1 MRTFLIALASA
12 LLLTYIVVEAMSKFF
27 PNQDNYLALA
37 VAVAAALFI
46 NGLFNARLATSD
58 TGPKRQRNG
67 ARKDTR
73 NSRSNRAS
81 KGRRNNDEKRG
92 RNNSNSN
99 GKSEANSTAKPDS
112 ANKRKAPQA
121 SGPSENGTVKWFN
134 RTKGYGF
141 IVRESGE
148 EIFVHQR
155 CIVGSNEGQRA
166 NLKDGQA
173 VSFVVVN
180 HDKGVQ
186 ADQVR
191 TLD

>member
-12 LLLTYIVVEAMSKFF
+12 LPLTYIVVEAMSKFF

-37 VAVAAALFI
+37 VAVAAALSI
-46 NGLFNARLATSD
+46 NGLFNARLAASD

-67 ARKDTR
+67 ARKDNR

-99 GKSEANSTAKPDS
+99 GKSDANSTAKPDS

>member
-37 VAVAAALFI
+37 LAVAVALFI
-46 NGLFNARLATSD
+46 NGLFNARLAASD

-67 ARKDTR
+67 ARKDNR

-81 KGRRNNDEKRG
+81 KGQRNNDEKRG

-99 GKSEANSTAKPDS
+99 GKSDANSTAKPDS
-112 ANKRKAPQA
+112 ANKRIAPQA

-191 TLD
+191 ALD

>member
-1 MRTFLIALASA
+1 MRTFLFALASA

-27 PNQDNYLALA
+27 SNQDNYLALA

-46 NGLFNARLATSD
+46 NGLFNARLAASD
-58 TGPKRQRNG
+58 TGPKRQRK
-67 ARKDTR
+67 APRKDNR

-81 KGRRNNDEKRG
+81 KGRRNSDEKRG
-92 RNNSNSN
+92 RSNSNSN
-99 GKSEANSTAKPDS
+99 GKSDANSTAKPDS

-121 SGPSENGTVKWFN
+121 SRPSENGTVKWFN

-155 CIVGSNEGQRA
+155 CIIGSNEGQRA
-166 NLKDGQA
+166 NLRDGQA

>member
-27 PNQDNYLALA
+27 PNQDNYLALVIA
-37 VAVAAALFI
+37 VATALFV
-46 NGLFNARLATSD
+46 NGLFNARLAASD
-58 TGPKRQRNG
+58 TGPKRQRKAPRN
-67 ARKDTR
+67 DNR
-73 NSRSNRAS
+73 NSRGNRAN

-92 RNNSNSN
+92 RSPSSNKGNSDAKGAAKADSASK
-99 GKSEANSTAKPDS
+99 GKS
-112 ANKRKAPQA
+112 PQA

-155 CIVGSNEGQRA
+155 CIVGTGEGQRA
-166 NLKDGQA
+166 NLRDGQA

>member
-27 PNQDNYLALA
+27 PNQDNYLTLV

-46 NGLFNARLATSD
+46 NGLFNARLAASD

>member
-46 NGLFNARLATSD
+46 NGLFNARLAASD

-112 ANKRKAPQA
+112 ANKRKTPQA

>member
-46 NGLFNARLATSD
+46 NGLFNARLAASD

-67 ARKDTR
+67 ARKDNR

-99 GKSEANSTAKPDS
+99 GKSDTNSTAKPDS

>member
-99 GKSEANSTAKPDS
+99 GKSEANSTDKPDS

>member
-46 NGLFNARLATSD
+46 NGLFNARLAASD

-67 ARKDTR
+67 ARKDNR

-81 KGRRNNDEKRG
+81 KGRRNSDEKRG

-99 GKSEANSTAKPDS
+99 GKSDANNTAKPDS
-112 ANKRKAPQA
+112 ADKRKAPKA

-155 CIVGSNEGQRA
+155 CVVGSNEGERA

-191 TLD
+191 ALD

>member
-46 NGLFNARLATSD
+46 NGLFNARLAASD

-73 NSRSNRAS
+73 NSRSNRTS

-99 GKSEANSTAKPDS
+99 GKSDTNSTAKPDS

>member
-37 VAVAAALFI
+37 VAVTVALFI
-46 NGLFNARLATSD
+46 NGLFNARLAASD
-58 TGPKRQRNG
+58 TGPKRQRK
-67 ARKDTR
+67 APRKDNQNSRGNRANKGPR
-73 NSRSNRAS
+73 NS
-81 KGRRNNDEKRG
+81 DEKRG
-92 RNNSNSN
+92 RSNSNSN
-99 GKSEANSTAKPDS
+99 GKSDANSTAKPDS

-155 CIVGSNEGQRA
+155 CIIGSNEGQRA
-166 NLKDGQA
+166 NLRDGQA

>member
-46 NGLFNARLATSD
+46 NGLFNARLAASD
-58 TGPKRQRNG
+58 TGPKRQG
-67 ARKDTR
+67 KAPRKDNQ
-73 NSRSNRAS
+73 NSRGNRAN
-81 KGRRNNDEKRG
+81 KGRRNSDEKRG
-92 RNNSNSN
+92 RSNSNSN
-99 GKSEANSTAKPDS
+99 GKSDANNTAKPDS

-155 CIVGSNEGQRA
+155 CIIGSNEGQRA
-166 NLKDGQA
+166 NLRDGQA

>member
-46 NGLFNARLATSD
+46 NGLFNARLAASD

-99 GKSEANSTAKPDS
+99 GKSEANSTAKPDP

>member
-46 NGLFNARLATSD
+46 NGLFNARLAASD

-67 ARKDTR
+67 ARKDNR

-99 GKSEANSTAKPDS
+99 GKSDANSTAKPDS
-112 ANKRKAPQA
+112 TNKRKAPQA

-155 CIVGSNEGQRA
+155 CIVGSSEGQRA

>member
-12 LLLTYIVVEAMSKFF
+12 LPLTYIVVEAMSKFF
-27 PNQDNYLALA
+27 PNQDNYLAMA

-46 NGLFNARLATSD
+46 NGLFNARLAASD

-67 ARKDTR
+67 ARKDNR
-73 NSRSNRAS
+73 NSRTNRAS

-99 GKSEANSTAKPDS
+99 GKSDTNSTAKPDS

>member
-46 NGLFNARLATSD
+46 NGLFNARLAASD

-67 ARKDTR
+67 ARKDNR

-81 KGRRNNDEKRG
+81 KGRRNSDEKRG
-92 RNNSNSN
+92 RSNSNSN
-99 GKSEANSTAKPDS
+99 GKSDANSTAKPDS

-155 CIVGSNEGQRA
+155 CIIGSNEGQRA
-166 NLKDGQA
+166 NLRDGQA

>member
-12 LLLTYIVVEAMSKFF
+12 LLLTYIVVEAISKFF
-27 PNQDNYLALA
+27 PNQDNNLALA

-46 NGLFNARLATSD
+46 NGLFNARLAASD
-58 TGPKRQRNG
+58 TGPKRQRK
-67 ARKDTR
+67 APRKDNR

-81 KGRRNNDEKRG
+81 KGRRNSDEKRG
-92 RNNSNSN
+92 RSNSNSN
-99 GKSEANSTAKPDS
+99 GKSDANSTAKPDS

-121 SGPSENGTVKWFN
+121 SGPGENGTVKWFN

-155 CIVGSNEGQRA
+155 CIIGSNEGQRA
-166 NLKDGQA
+166 NLRDGQA

>member
-46 NGLFNARLATSD
+46 NGLFNARLAASD

-67 ARKDTR
+67 ARKDNR
-73 NSRSNRAS
+73 NSRSNRAG

-99 GKSEANSTAKPDS
+99 GKSDGNSTAKPDS
-112 ANKRKAPQA
+112 TNKRKAPQA

-155 CIVGSNEGQRA
+155 CIVGSSEGQRA

>member
-99 GKSEANSTAKPDS
+99 GKSDANSTAKPDS
-112 ANKRKAPQA
+112 TNKRKAPQA

>member
-46 NGLFNARLATSD
+46 NGLFNARLAASD

-99 GKSEANSTAKPDS
+99 GKSDTNNTAKPDS

>member
-12 LLLTYIVVEAMSKFF
+12 LLLTYILVEAMSKFF

-37 VAVAAALFI
+37 VAVAVALFI
-46 NGLFNARLATSD
+46 NGLFNARLAASD

-67 ARKDTR
+67 ARKDNR

-99 GKSEANSTAKPDS
+99 GKSDANSTAKPDS
-112 ANKRKAPQA
+112 ANKRIAPQA

>member
-46 NGLFNARLATSD
+46 NGLFNARLAASD
-58 TGPKRQRNG
+58 TVPKRQRNG
-67 ARKDTR
+67 ARKDNR

-81 KGRRNNDEKRG
+81 KGRRNSDEKRG
-92 RNNSNSN
+92 RSNSNSN
-99 GKSEANSTAKPDS
+99 GKSDANSTAKPDS

>member
-12 LLLTYIVVEAMSKFF
+12 LLLTYVVVEAMSKFF

-37 VAVAAALFI
+37 VAVVAALFI
-46 NGLFNARLATSD
+46 NGLFNARLAASD
-58 TGPKRQRNG
+58 TGPKRQRK
-67 ARKDTR
+67 APRKDNR

-81 KGRRNNDEKRG
+81 KGRRNSDEKRG
-92 RNNSNSN
+92 RSNSNSN
-99 GKSEANSTAKPDS
+99 GKSDANSTAKPDS
-112 ANKRKAPQA
+112 ANKRKVPQA

-155 CIVGSNEGQRA
+155 CIIGSNEGQRA
-166 NLKDGQA
+166 NLRDGQA

-191 TLD
+191 ALD

>member
-46 NGLFNARLATSD
+46 NGLFNARLAASD
-58 TGPKRQRNG
+58 TGPKRQRK
-67 ARKDTR
+67 APRKDNR

-81 KGRRNNDEKRG
+81 KGRRNSDEKRG
-92 RNNSNSN
+92 RSNSNSN
-99 GKSEANSTAKPDS
+99 GKSDANSTAKPDS

-155 CIVGSNEGQRA
+155 CIIGSNEGQRA
-166 NLKDGQA
+166 NLRDGQA

>member
-27 PNQDNYLALA
+27 PNQDNYLAPA
-37 VAVAAALFI
+37 VAVAVALFI
-46 NGLFNARLATSD
+46 NGLFNARLAASD

-67 ARKDTR
+67 ARKDNR

-99 GKSEANSTAKPDS
+99 GKSDANSTAKPDS
-112 ANKRKAPQA
+112 ANKRIAPQA

>member
-46 NGLFNARLATSD
+46 NGLFNARLAASD

-81 KGRRNNDEKRG
+81 KSRRNNDEKRA

-99 GKSEANSTAKPDS
+99 GKSDTNSTAKPDS

-121 SGPSENGTVKWFN
+121 NGPSENGTVKWFN

>member
-46 NGLFNARLATSD
+46 NGLFNARLAASD

-81 KGRRNNDEKRG
+81 KGRRNNDEKRA

-99 GKSEANSTAKPDS
+99 GKSDTNSTAKPDS
-112 ANKRKAPQA
+112 ANKRKASQA

>member
-27 PNQDNYLALA
+27 PNQDNYLALV

-46 NGLFNARLATSD
+46 NGLFNARLAASD

-67 ARKDTR
+67 ARKDNR

>member
-12 LLLTYIVVEAMSKFF
+12 LLLTYIVVEAISKFF
-27 PNQDNYLALA
+27 PSPDNYLALM
-37 VAVAAALFI
+37 VAMSVALLI

-58 TGPKRQRNG
+58 TAPKRKRSGSRN
-67 ARKDTR
+67 DTR
-73 NSRSNRAS
+73 NARGQRGG
-81 KGRRNNDEKRG
+81 KGQRDNDRRG
-92 RNNSNSN
+92 RNTSKKDEHRHSNN
-99 GKSEANSTAKPDS
+99 AAKAD
-112 ANKRKAPQA
+112 AATNRKDPPA
-121 SGPSENGTVKWFN
+121 SGPSESGTVKWFN

-155 CIVGSNEGQRA
+155 CIMGTSEGQRA
-166 NLKDGQA
+166 NLRDGQA

>member
-46 NGLFNARLATSD
+46 NGLFNARLAASD

-67 ARKDTR
+67 ARKDNR

-81 KGRRNNDEKRG
+81 KGRRNSDEKRG
-92 RNNSNSN
+92 RSNSNSN
-99 GKSEANSTAKPDS
+99 GKSDANSTAKPDS
-112 ANKRKAPQA
+112 ADKRKAPQA

-155 CIVGSNEGQRA
+155 CVVGSNEGERA

-191 TLD
+191 ALD

>member
-46 NGLFNARLATSD
+46 NGLFNARLAASD

-81 KGRRNNDEKRG
+81 KGRRNNDEKRA

-99 GKSEANSTAKPDS
+99 GKSDTNSTAKPDS

-191 TLD
+191 TLN

>member
-12 LLLTYIVVEAMSKFF
+12 LVLTYIVVEAMSKFF
-27 PNQDNYLALA
+27 PNQDNYLTLV

-46 NGLFNARLATSD
+46 NGLFNARLAASD

-99 GKSEANSTAKPDS
+99 GKSDANSTAKPDS

>member
-81 KGRRNNDEKRG
+81 KGQRNNDEKRS

-99 GKSEANSTAKPDS
+99 GKSEANSTDKPDS

>member
-46 NGLFNARLATSD
+46 NGLFNARLAASD
-58 TGPKRQRNG
+58 TGPKRPRNG

-99 GKSEANSTAKPDS
+99 GKSDTNSTAKPDS

>member
-46 NGLFNARLATSD
+46 NGLFNARLAASD
-58 TGPKRQRNG
+58 TGPKRQRK
-67 ARKDTR
+67 APRKDNQ
-73 NSRSNRAS
+73 NSRGNRAS
-81 KGRRNNDEKRG
+81 KGRRNSDEKRG
-92 RNNSNSN
+92 RSNSNSN
-99 GKSEANSTAKPDS
+99 GKSDANSTAKPDS

-155 CIVGSNEGQRA
+155 CIIGSNEGQRA
-166 NLKDGQA
+166 NLRDGQA